1 MALRYTDKVNK
12 LLAEN
17 AGIWANLGTDSK
29 KDLKTKEAAD
39 ARWQE
44 ILNEIKVLDLELW
57 QTLII
62 DEVSDFDEPTFID
75 KDRLAIAEEKLKD
88 ITVCNRDDD
97 EECLMCG
104 A

>member
-1 MALRYTDKVNK
+1 MALRYTDRVNE
-12 LLAEN
+12 LLTEN
-17 AGIWANLGTDSK
+17 AGIWANLGTSSK

-44 ILNEIKVLDLELW
+44 ILNEIKTLDLELW
-57 QTLII
+57 RTLII

-75 KDRLAIAEEKLKD
+75 IDRLAIAEEKLKD
-88 ITVCNRDDD
+88 ITICSRDDD
-97 EECLMCG
+97 ECLSCG